1 MSRFGLFLIAAG
13 LAFLAGWLFGNE
25 VKPPRYADVSLAAW
39 LIVGV
44 IAIALGSIASAGRN

>member
-1 MSRFGLFLIAAG
+1 MNRLVLFLVAAG

-39 LIVGV
+39 LLVGV
-44 IAIALGSIASAGRN
+44 IAVALGSIASAGRG